1 VLGRVEASGL
11 VVVLLGRLLT
21 VGRLAVLGLVEDGRE
36 AVAGLALLPLTE
48 GLTLLPLT
56 EGLTLLPLTEGLT
69 LLPLT
74 VGRVEAPAPVFL
86 GLLTLA
92 ARELSEPG
100 VLLRR
105 TLATY

>member
-1 VLGRVEASGL
+1 MRPVVLGRVEASGL

-36 AVAGLALLPLTE
+36 AVAGLALLPVTE
-48 GLTLLPLT
+48 GLTLLPV
-56 EGLTLLPLTEGLT
+56 TEGLT

-74 VGRVEAPAPVFL
+74 VGRAEAPAPVFL

>member
-1 VLGRVEASGL
+1 MVLGRVEASGL

-36 AVAGLALLPLTE
+36 AVAGLALLPV
-48 GLTLLPLT
+48 
-56 EGLTLLPLTEGLT
+56 TEGLT

-74 VGRVEAPAPVFL
+74 VGRVVAPAPVFL